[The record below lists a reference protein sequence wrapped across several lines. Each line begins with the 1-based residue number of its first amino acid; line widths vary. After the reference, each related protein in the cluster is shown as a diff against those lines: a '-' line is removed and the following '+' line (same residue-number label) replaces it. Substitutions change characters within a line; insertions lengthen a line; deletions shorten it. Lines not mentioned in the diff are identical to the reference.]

1 MKLHNRDRILQFASI
16 SFDASIEEIY
26 PCLIAGGT
34 LVLRSEEM
42 GYSPSLLLQKCHDY
56 GITIL
61 DLPTAFW
68 HLLTAELE
76 NNRCI
81 TITRLNSFS
90 NCWWRSSQP
99 QQSSNLESI
108 SKNVLSTNQYLWSL
122 QKRR

>member
-1 MKLHNRDRILQFASI
+1 MVNFAQAAVQEYEINNCDRILQFASI

-26 PCLIAGGT
+26 SCLIEGGT

-76 NNRCI
+76 KI
-81 TITRLNSFS
+81 TVHYNYPTQFA
-90 NCWWRSSQP
+90 
-99 QQSSNLESI
+99 
-108 SKNVLSTNQYLWSL
+108 
-122 QKRR
+122 